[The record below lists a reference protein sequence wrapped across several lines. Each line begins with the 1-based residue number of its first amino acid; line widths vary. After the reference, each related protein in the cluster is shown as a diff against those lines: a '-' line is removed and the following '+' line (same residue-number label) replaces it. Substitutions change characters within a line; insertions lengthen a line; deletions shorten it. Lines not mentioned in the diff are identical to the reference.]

1 MKKDHPFNPQEISDL
16 DRVVHSP
23 TRLKI
28 LLVLMTVEEA
38 DFTFISQAA
47 DLTRGNLSANLSKLE
62 GAGYAKIE
70 KKLIERVPKTIVS
83 ITAEG
88 VKALED
94 YSNLLGPILDELRKK

>member
-1 MKKDHPFNPQEISDL
+1 MKEDHPLNPLEISNL

-28 LLVLMTVEEA
+28 LLVLLSVEEA
-38 DFTFISQAA
+38 DFTFIARAA

-62 GAGYAKIE
+62 GAGYVKIE
-70 KKLIERVPKTIVS
+70 KKFIERIPKTIVN

-88 VKALED
+88 EKALEN
-94 YSNLLGPILDELRKK
+94 YGNLLGPILDELRKK